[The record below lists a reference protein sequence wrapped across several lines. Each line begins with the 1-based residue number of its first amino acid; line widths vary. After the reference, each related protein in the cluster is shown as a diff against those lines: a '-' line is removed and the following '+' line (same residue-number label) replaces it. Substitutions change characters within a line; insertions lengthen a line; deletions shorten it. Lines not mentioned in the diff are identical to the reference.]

1 MKKLFLFLATF
12 YILLT
17 TNYKP
22 VSAHIGGGP
31 PFLEVD
37 GVYAQTNPYFFNDPK
52 INIPQDYT
60 GKTYLV
66 NKPIELFINLNQLLV
81 PPDIAA
87 QSTFRWTFAD
97 SRDVAVQRLYGVKQT
112 YTYTKPGSY
121 ILTLDVKAPGE
132 TQYTTI
138 DTVQLDVLPNEQYKM
153 PKASMSI
160 ATDHRQSTKPLLF
173 QSNFSV
179 DPSTKVKEIIWG
191 FGDGAIAKEKD
202 ALHTY
207 TNLQDYST
215 FPVIFRVT
223 DDNGFKSY
231 AGVIVE
237 SVKGQLHFVDNL
249 GKENTIPVSNTMEK
263 IKNPANNNQI
273 PIMPTILGG
282 ILFIILIPIIVIIK
296 KRRKP

>member
-1 MKKLFLFLATF
+1 MKRFFLFLATF

-17 TNYKP
+17 TCYKP

-31 PFLEVD
+31 PFLEVN
-37 GVYAQTNPYFFNDPK
+37 GVYAQTNPYFFNDPT

-60 GKTYLV
+60 GKTYVV

-87 QSTFRWTFAD
+87 KSTFRWTFAD
-97 SRDVAVQRLYGVKQT
+97 SRDVAVQRLYGVKQM
-112 YTYTKPGSY
+112 YTYNKPGSY

-138 DTVQLDVLPNEQYKM
+138 DTVQLDVLPNEHYKL

-160 ATDHRQSTKPLLF
+160 ATNHRQSTKPLLF
-173 QSNFSV
+173 QSDFSV
-179 DPSTKVKEIIWG
+179 DPSTRVKDIIWG

-223 DDNGFKSY
+223 DGNGFKSY

-237 SVKGQLHFVDNL
+237 SVKGQLHFIDNL
-249 GKENTIPVSNTMEK
+249 GKEDTIPVSDTMPE
-263 IKNPANNNQI
+263 IKNSVNKNK
-273 PIMPTILGG
+273 
-282 ILFIILIPIIVIIK
+282 IPIIPMVLGGASFIVIIGIIVTIK
-296 KRRKP
+296 KLKKT